1 MSSTVKTN
9 KRILALDIL
18 RGVTIAGMIMVN
30 NPGTWAHI
38 YAPLRHAEWN
48 GLTPTDLVFPFFM
61 FIMGISTYIS
71 LKKYNF
77 EFSRAADMKIL
88 KRTIL
93 IFLIGMGIGWFSRFC
108 YYWTS
113 PTEGIGFGAQLWEA
127 AWTFDRIRILGV
139 MQRRAHCY
147 GATAIIALTM
157 KHRNIPYLIATL
169 LTGYFIL
176 LVCGNGFAYNDTNIL
191 SVVDRAILTP
201 AHMYKDNGIDPEGL
215 LSTIPA
221 IAHVLLGF
229 CVGRMMLEGGKADE
243 SRESMLNSHLI
254 KLFLAGTILT
264 FAGFLLSYGC
274 PINKKIWSPTF
285 VLATCGLASSFLALL
300 IWIIDVKGYKKW
312 SLFFE
317 SFGVNPLFMYVLGGV
332 LGILFGSIS
341 FPWGEGSISI
351 HGFLYKVLLMPVFGE
366 TGGSLAYAL
375 LFVGINWCIGYQLF
389 KRKIYIKL

>member
-1 MSSTVKTN
+1 M
-9 KRILALDIL
+9 
-18 RGVTIAGMIMVN
+18 
-30 NPGTWAHI
+30 P
-38 YAPLRHAEWN
+38 PLRHAEWN

-77 EFSRAADMKIL
+77 EFSRAAGMKIL

-139 MQRRAHCY
+139 MQRLALCY

-274 PINKKIWSPTF
+274 PINKKIWSPT
-285 VLATCGLASSFLALL
+285 LRT
-300 IWIIDVKGYKKW
+300 GY
-312 SLFFE
+312 LR
-317 SFGVNPLFMYVLGGV
+317 
-332 LGILFGSIS
+332 I
-341 FPWGEGSISI
+341 
-351 HGFLYKVLLMPVFGE
+351 GF
-366 TGGSLAYAL
+366 
-375 LFVGINWCIGYQLF
+375 QLPGAAHLDY
-389 KRKIYIKL
+389 RRERL